1 MDHLNLSFRLPS
13 SANGSA
19 PGPSF
24 WDLPFK
30 LLPAQ
35 VARLTAHSLR
45 LNTLVGEVRRPGNG
59 YQGCTISCSLDDIQG
74 IHSGVIDQEAVDYL
88 IWNLGREHIRGSQ
101 SPRHNRIIKIEY
113 LSRVANAAW
122 YLECNPSS
130 LCQLW
135 DRLERPWQE
144 FVVEHDRDEF
154 CWRRQRPSVS
164 TGKACHYANT
174 AYILQKD
181 DVFAQA
187 IQFVVWDSLQNRIAT
202 SVEDEDLRNIAA
214 VRERYLRRVFNHL
227 LTEITLLQS
236 SKRTWEIAAEIRKRI
251 EESDLLGIRLLSN
264 EGPEAV
270 INALDHAWG
279 QGEEILAQF
288 SVYGFIHQVDVVL
301 LNGTSAYCPP
311 RVSAPS
317 FSPKEVG
324 RVNWLGLF
332 RLSSR
337 DQYTET
343 VEKLLSRIST
353 QIQLDQHT
361 FTECLIRKRD
371 DKLEEWIS
379 KLRQSPSLPP
389 TQANGS
395 NGLNGHAT

>member
-1 MDHLNLSFRLPS
+1 L
-13 SANGSA
+13 
-19 PGPSF
+19 
-24 WDLPFK
+24 
-30 LLPAQ
+30 
-35 VARLTAHSLR
+35 
-45 LNTLVGEVRRPGNG
+45 
-59 YQGCTISCSLDDIQG
+59 CCLDGVQG
-74 IHSGVIDQEAVDYL
+74 IDSGVIDQEAVDYL
-88 IWNLGREHIRGSQ
+88 IRNLGLEHIRGSQ
-101 SPRHNRIIKIEY
+101 SPHHDRIVKIEY

-164 TGKACHYANT
+164 TGKACVYANT

-202 SVEDEDLRNIAA
+202 SVEDKELGDIAGKSFQRLRVRDTLPHVHDAHFPAIA
-214 VRERYLRRVFNHL
+214 VRETYLRRVFNHL

-236 SKRTWEIAAEIRKRI
+236 SESRRTWEIAAEIRKRI
-251 EESDLLGIRLLSN
+251 AESDLLGIRLLDNQGSQ
-264 EGPEAV
+264 AV
-270 INALDHAWG
+270 IHALDHAWE
-279 QGEEILAQF
+279 QCKETLAQF

-301 LNGTSAYCPP
+301 LNGTSSYCPP
-311 RVSAPS
+311 HVSAPS

-332 RLSSR
+332 RLWSR
-337 DQYTET
+337 DQYTEK
-343 VEKLLSRIST
+343 VEELLSRISS
-353 QIQLDQHT
+353 QIQLDQRA
-361 FTECLIRKRD
+361 FTESLIRKRD
-371 DKLEEWIS
+371 DKLEEWRS
-379 KLRQSPSLPP
+379 KLRQTPPPPP
-389 TQANGS
+389 TQANGSNGS